1 MQKEKEQAEQARDKL
16 TEENKAIFAEK
27 EKLTQQKAHFEGLLA
42 KVTPKIQQFNQQ
54 IQQL

>member
-27 EKLTQQKAHFEGLLA
+27 EKLTQ
-42 KVTPKIQQFNQQ
+42 
-54 IQQL
+54 